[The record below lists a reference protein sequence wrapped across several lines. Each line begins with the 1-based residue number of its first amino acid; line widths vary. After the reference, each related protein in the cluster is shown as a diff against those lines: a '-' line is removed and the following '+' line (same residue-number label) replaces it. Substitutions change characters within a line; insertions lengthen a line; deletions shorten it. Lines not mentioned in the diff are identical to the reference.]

1 MNWRPETIEEHILAL
16 ERELEEVNSS
26 DEWEFI
32 NNKLENLE
40 LKLLHSCVD
49 YMEIAYWQLNP
60 RSLRSLRANAHTN
73 LTLTN

>member
-40 LKLLHSCVD
+40 LKLLHSCVE
-49 YMEIAYWQLNP
+49 YMEIAY
-60 RSLRSLRANAHTN
+60 
-73 LTLTN
+73 

>member
-16 ERELEEVNSS
+16 ERDLEEVNSS

-32 NNKLENLE
+32 NNN
-40 LKLLHSCVD
+40 
-49 YMEIAYWQLNP
+49 AY
-60 RSLRSLRANAHTN
+60 TN